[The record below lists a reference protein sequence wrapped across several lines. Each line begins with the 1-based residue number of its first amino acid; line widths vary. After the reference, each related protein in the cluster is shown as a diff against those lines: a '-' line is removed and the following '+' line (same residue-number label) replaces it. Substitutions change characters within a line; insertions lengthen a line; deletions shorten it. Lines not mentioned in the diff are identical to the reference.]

1 MKIIENIYMKKPL
14 KSRKGLKVFGIVIL
28 VIATSY
34 LAINLI
40 SRPKYPGVNPW
51 IIQDGERPMVIAH
64 RGGKD
69 LYPEGTILA
78 FEQIVIDY
86 DIDVLEIDLA
96 LTKDDILI
104 CSHDLTI
111 DRTSNG
117 TGAVRDYNYT
127 ELLQFDFADSFSLPN
142 GTNPYDDHPDAKPEK
157 IENLFINQS
166 DMLYLLEIKNRDT
179 DAEIASGILV
189 QLIEDYN
196 MTSKVI
202 VASFSDDVNAAFRE
216 LSNDAIMTS
225 TATGETTKFV
235 LMQKFKVG
243 LFYRPEHAAL
253 HVPMDEDLGPLTIR
267 MDRRHFI
274 KEAHRHNMAVNFWT
288 VNDEASMRR
297 LIELGADGII
307 TDSPDLLLNVLA
319 DMGY

>member
-1 MKIIENIYMKKPL
+1 MKNARKP
-14 KSRKGLKVFGIVIL
+14 RNGLKIFGIVVLSFFLLFVTLNIGPRFE
-28 VIATSY
+28 Y
-34 LAINLI
+34 Q
-40 SRPKYPGVNPW
+40 GDNPW
-51 IIQDGERPMVIAH
+51 IIEKGERPMVIAH

-78 FEQIVIDY
+78 FERIVVDY

-127 ELLQFDFADSFSLPN
+127 ELLEFDFAEKFSLPN

-157 IENLFINQS
+157 LEDLFLKQPE
-166 DMLYLLEIKNRDT
+166 MLYLLEIKNREENRET
-179 DAEIASGILV
+179 ASEILV

-196 MTSKVI
+196 MEENVI
-202 VASFSDDVNAAFRE
+202 VASFSDEVNELFRE
-216 LSNDAIMTS
+216 LSEDKIMTS
-225 TATGETTKFV
+225 TARGETTKFV

-243 LFYRPEHAAL
+243 FLYRSEHAAL
-253 HVPMDEDLGPLTIR
+253 HVPMAESVGPITIR

-274 KEAHRHNMAVNFWT
+274 QEAHQHNMAVNFWT
-288 VNDEASMRR
+288 INDPDDMRR
-297 LIELGADGII
+297 LVELGADGII
-307 TDSPDLLLNVLA
+307 TDNPDVLLDVLA

>member
-1 MKIIENIYMKKPL
+1 MKNPRKP
-14 KSRKGLKVFGIVIL
+14 RNGLKIFGIVVL
-28 VIATSY
+28 SFVLLFVT
-34 LAINLI
+34 LNI
-40 SRPKYPGVNPW
+40 SPRLGYQGDNPW
-51 IIQDGERPMVIAH
+51 IIEEGERPMVIAH

-78 FEQIVIDY
+78 FELVTSEL

-117 TGAVRDYNYT
+117 TGNVRDYNYT
-127 ELLQFDFADSFSLPN
+127 ELLQFDFADKFSLPN

-157 IENLFINQS
+157 IGDLFVKQPN
-166 DMLYLLEIKNRDT
+166 MLYLLEIKNRDE
-179 DAEIASGILV
+179 DGELAAEILV
-189 QLIEDYN
+189 QLIEDNN
-196 MTSKVI
+196 MEDKVI

-216 LSNDAIMTS
+216 LSEDNIMTS
-225 TATGETTKFV
+225 TARGETTKFV

-243 LFYRPEHAAL
+243 FLYRSEHAAL
-253 HVPMDEDLGPLTIR
+253 HVPMDEDVGPITIR

-274 KEAHRHNMAVNFWT
+274 QEAHQHNMAVNFWT
-288 VNDEASMRR
+288 INDEDDMRR

-307 TDSPDLLLNVLA
+307 TDAPDVLLDVLA
-319 DMGY
+319 SMGY

>member
-1 MKIIENIYMKKPL
+1 MKKPR
-14 KSRKGLKVFGIVIL
+14 KSRKGLKVFGIIVA
-28 VIATSY
+28 VIAVFFLT
-34 LAINLI
+34 INVVP
-40 SRPKYPGVNPW
+40 RFKYPGENPW
-51 IIQDGERPMVIAH
+51 IIQEGERPMVIAH

-78 FEQIVIDY
+78 YERITLDY
-86 DIDVLEIDLA
+86 DIDVFEIDLA

-127 ELLQFDFADSFSLPN
+127 ELLQFDFAYSFSLPN
-142 GTNPYDDHPDAKPEK
+142 GTNPYDDHPDAKPER
-157 IENLFINQS
+157 IDNLFYKQP
-166 DMLYLLEIKNRDT
+166 DMLYLLEIKNQGEDG
-179 DAEIASGILV
+179 EIAALKLV
-189 QLIEDYN
+189 EIIENYTMED
-196 MTSKVI
+196 KVI
-202 VASFSDDVNAAFRE
+202 VASFSDEVNAAFRE
-216 LSNDAIMTS
+216 LSDDKIMTS
-225 TATGETTKFV
+225 TATVETTKFV

-243 LFYRPEHAAL
+243 LFYKPEHAAL
-253 HVPMDEDLGPLTIR
+253 HVPMDRDVGITIR
-267 MDRRHFI
+267 MDRLHFV

-288 VNDEASMRR
+288 INDEDDMRR

-307 TDSPDLLLNVLA
+307 TDSPDVLLDVLS

>member
-1 MKIIENIYMKKPL
+1 MKKPK
-14 KSRKGLKVFGIVIL
+14 KSRKGLKVFGIIVM
-28 VIATSY
+28 VIAVSY
-34 LAINLI
+34 LSINLI
-40 SRPKYPGVNPW
+40 PRPKYSGVNPW
-51 IIQDGERPMVIAH
+51 IVQEGERPMVIAH

-78 FEQIVIDY
+78 FERISIDY

-117 TGAVRDYNYT
+117 TGNVRDYNYT
-127 ELLQFDFADSFSLPN
+127 ELLDFNFADSFSLPN

-157 IENLFINQS
+157 LENLFINQS
-166 DMLYLLEIKNRDT
+166 DMLYLLEIKNRDEDGDT
-179 DAEIASGILV
+179 AAGILV
-189 QLIEDYN
+189 QLVENYN
-196 MTSKVI
+196 MENNVI

-216 LSNDAIMTS
+216 QSNDAIMTS
-225 TATGETTKFV
+225 TARGETTKFV

-253 HVPMDEDLGPLTIR
+253 HVPMDEDIGPITIR

-288 VNDEASMRR
+288 INEEEDMRR

-307 TDSPDLLLNVLA
+307 TDRPDILLDLLA